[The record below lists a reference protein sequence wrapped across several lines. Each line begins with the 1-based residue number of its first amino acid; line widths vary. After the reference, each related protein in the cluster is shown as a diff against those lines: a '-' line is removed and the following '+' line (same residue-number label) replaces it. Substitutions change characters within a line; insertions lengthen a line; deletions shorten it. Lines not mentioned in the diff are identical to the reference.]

1 MSRIGKQ
8 PIPFPQGVKV
18 AIEKDSVR
26 IESGKAKIVTPL
38 PGGIRCEQK
47 DGQIVVHRRDGSRTQ
62 KALHG
67 MVRSHLANAVHG
79 VSKGFQKE
87 LDIVGIGYRAQVKGR
102 TVVFHIGYS
111 HPIEFPLP
119 EGLEVKVDKNTHLT
133 VTGCDKQLVG
143 QVAAEMRA
151 LRPPEPYKGKGI
163 RYSNEHVR
171 RKAGKAGKT
180 GQAV

>member
-8 PIPFPQGVKV
+8 PVPIPEGVK
-18 AIEKDSVR
+18 IEFQKNQVR
-26 IESGKAKIVTPL
+26 IESGKSKLVTAL
-38 PGGIRCEQK
+38 PDGIHCDQK
-47 DGQIVVHRRDGSRTQ
+47 DGQIIVHRRDGSRTQ
-62 KALHG
+62 RAFHG

-79 VSKGFQKE
+79 VTKGFQKE

-102 TVVFHIGYS
+102 TVVFNIGYS
-111 HPIEFPLP
+111 HPVEFPLP

-133 VTGCDKQLVG
+133 LNGCDKQMVG

-163 RYSNEHVR
+163 RYSKEHVR
-171 RKAGKAGKT
+171 LKAGKAGKT
-180 GQAV
+180 GQAG